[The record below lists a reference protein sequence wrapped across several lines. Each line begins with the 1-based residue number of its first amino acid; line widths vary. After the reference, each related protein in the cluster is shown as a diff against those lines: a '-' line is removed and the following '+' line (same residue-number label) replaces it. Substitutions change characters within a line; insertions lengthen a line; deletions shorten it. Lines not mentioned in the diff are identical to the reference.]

1 MSIGNSGRIVI
12 EVEPEAK
19 RRLYAALA
27 LDGLTLKE
35 WFLKAAEIYMQTA
48 NQVPLA
54 FGERASSPRPQ
65 STSVD
70 FKASGTVGD
79 I

>member
-12 EVEPEAK
+12 EVDPEAK

-35 WFLKAAEIYMQTA
+35 WFLKAADIYMQTA

-54 FGERASSPRPQ
+54 FGERESIAGRP
-65 STSVD
+65 STLVD
-70 FKASGTVGD
+70 IKAPVSGGD

>member
-35 WFLKAAEIYMQTA
+35 WFLKAAHIYMQTA
-48 NQVPLA
+48 DQAPSA
-54 FGERASSPRPQ
+54 YGAGESSAGGL
-65 STSVD
+65 STVADTNAPVSR
-70 FKASGTVGD
+70 GD

>member
-35 WFLKAAEIYMQTA
+35 WFLKAADVYIQTA
-48 NQVPLA
+48 NHVPLA
-54 FGERASSPRPQ
+54 FGERESSAGSI
-65 STSVD
+65 STLVD
-70 FKASGTVGD
+70 INSALSQGD